1 MKAGERMKTVNL
13 RTSFAIAQRYLYTL
27 SRDRWLLFEM
37 FYWPAFDIALY
48 GYVSAWIGGPST
60 TCTVVSAVVFW
71 HAMLQA
77 NFAVARNFL
86 GELTSGG
93 ITNLFATTLSLREW
107 IAGCA
112 MLVVP
117 ISMVVFCLCNVVSY
131 LVFGCLPLAI
141 GLITIPLLT
150 LLMVNALSLGLI
162 SATLLTQFGLRVQAT
177 IFIIGWA
184 LALAGGAYYPIGLL
198 PSIVQNA
205 ARLTPL
211 PYLFAIIRT
220 PDAVTHTVLQNITM
234 AAALSLAYL
243 ALAILIFRATFRR
256 SLRYGLA
263 RLTF

>member
-1 MKAGERMKTVNL
+1 M
-13 RTSFAIAQRYLYTL
+13 RTINRRCSFAIAQRYLYHL
-27 SRDRWLLFEM
+27 QKDRWLLFEM
-37 FYWPAFDIALY
+37 LYWPAFDIALY
-48 GYVSAWIGGPST
+48 GYVSTWIGGPNT
-60 TCTVVSAVVFW
+60 TCTVVAAVVFW

-107 IAGCA
+107 IIGCA
-112 MLVVP
+112 MLIVP
-117 ISMVVFCLCNVVSY
+117 ISMIVFCVCNVIAY
-131 LVFGCLPLAI
+131 LIFGCLPLAI
-141 GLITIPLLT
+141 GMTTIPLLA
-150 LLMVNALSLGLI
+150 LLMINALSLGLT

-198 PSIVQNA
+198 PTVVQKA

-211 PYLFAIIRT
+211 PYIFSIIRH
-220 PDAVTHTVLQNITM
+220 PDAATHAIVRNIGV
-234 AAALSLAYL
+234 ASALSILYL
-243 ALAILIFRATFRR
+243 ALAVLTFRATFRR